1 VKIYNNKPSQLQ
13 DLAQQNL
20 QKITKPDAKESP
32 QSTEKTV
39 TSDRVDISGKAREVA
54 ELMSMISQ
62 MPDVRADKVAE
73 VKKAIESGNYNIN
86 PLQIAQSIL
95 NEI

>member
-1 VKIYNNKPSQLQ
+1 MKIYNNKPSQLQ